1 MDVEYEQEQIDSD
14 RIIAAVEK
22 AGYGAAKMHPSRHK
36 AQNHHRNAYTANPG
50 NSISTTQNANYE
62 TITETSQEVCDSY
75 LSENSK
81 GIRRTHR
88 QSDTNTTIINTSI
101 TKEDTVGKNQVN
113 TQKTI
118 HMKMRLTISAIF
130 LFLLM
135 YISMYAMFR
144 NWFGLPIPP
153 FIDHLFTGE
162 ENSITFAFTGFL
174 LLLPILYQNR
184 QFFITGFRTLAHF
197 SPNMDSLVAIG
208 ASAAVL
214 YGIFAMYRIGYGLGH
229 GQESL
234 VHQYAHDLYF
244 ESAGMILTL
253 ITVGKYLE
261 SRSKGKTS
269 EAIRKLI
276 DMSPRTAIILNDQ
289 GAEQEI
295 PAEDLEVG
303 DIFLIKPGSKIPAD
317 GQVLEGNSSI
327 DESAITGESVP
338 AEKRPGDEVI
348 GATINKA
355 GFLKCKAQRV
365 GEDTTLAQV
374 IRLVEEASA
383 GKAPIAQL
391 ADRIA
396 GIFVP
401 IVIAIAAI
409 TAITWLLAGAGTE
422 FALSAAIAVLV
433 ISCPCALGLATPVAI
448 MVGTGVGASRGILFK
463 SGEALQLIKEVDTVV
478 LDKTGTVTEGHL
490 TLSTVEIIPDIQMNG
505 KVQKPQCTELP
516 LSDDNVL
523 NSEKHY
529 QICDELSPTNDHVSN
544 NANKRDDDCNNETI
558 NSHTSFSRE
567 QILLLAGALEQ
578 KSEHPLAEAIVE
590 AAKKYNAPFPAISN
604 FQASFGKG
612 IEGEAQ
618 TDWLPRAKYFIGN
631 IDYMQDQGIPSGT
644 IDQIQDKINHLADQ
658 GQTVLLIGTTYNNSS
673 HLLAILGCADEIRP
687 TSEAAVNAWKQ
698 MGTRIIL
705 LTGDSER
712 TAKAVARRL
721 GIDEVIAHVLP
732 GDKDQTI
739 RSLEAAGSKV
749 AMIGDGINDA
759 PALMSAHVG
768 IAIGGGTDIAIESAD
783 VILMKNDLRDA
794 VTAMELGKSVI
805 RNIKQNLFWAFF
817 YNTIGIPLAAGVL
830 YPAWGLRLS
839 PMFGAAAMSLSSLF
853 VVTNALRLRSFRP
866 KALPQRPHMSN
877 PSNQTPCATN
887 ALNQTSCPKNTSN
900 QLPCPAN
907 PSIRPAKEH
916 ITLNNDSNQQKEIE
930 PMTKIIKIE
939 GMSCAHCT
947 ARVKK
952 ALEALDGVSVADVS
966 LDDKQAKVTFT
977 APVSDQTLAQAVTD
991 ADYDVVEIYTA

>member
-1 MDVEYEQEQIDSD
+1 MDVEYEPEQTDSD
-14 RIIAAVEK
+14 RIITAVEK
-22 AGYGAAKMHPSRHK
+22 AGYGASKMKSSRHA
-36 AQNHHRNAYTANPG
+36 AQNYRRNAYIS
-50 NSISTTQNANYE
+50 NSTNNIRTTQNANDE
-62 TITETSQEVCDSY
+62 TLIETTQTLCDDYSAD
-75 LSENSK
+75 NSK
-81 GIRRTHR
+81 GVHHTHL
-88 QSDTNTTIINTSI
+88 QNDAST
-101 TKEDTVGKNQVN
+101 VN
-113 TQKTI
+113 TQNIT
-118 HMKMRLTISAIF
+118 HMKMRLTISIIF
-130 LFLLM
+130 LAILM
-135 YISMYAMFR
+135 YISMYSMFR
-144 NWFGLPIPP
+144 NWFGLPVPP

-162 ENSITFAFTGFL
+162 ENSSTFALTGFL

-184 QFFITGFRTLAHF
+184 QFFITGFRTLAHL

-208 ASAAVL
+208 ASAAFL

-229 GQESL
+229 GQVAL

-276 DMSPRTAIILNDQ
+276 DLSPKTAIILNDQ

-295 PAEDLEVG
+295 PAEEVEVG

-338 AEKRPGDEVI
+338 AEKRAGDEVI

-355 GFLKCKAQRV
+355 GFLKCKALRV
-365 GEDTTLAQV
+365 GGDTTLAQV

-383 GKAPIAQL
+383 GKAPIAKL
-391 ADRIA
+391 ADRVA

-401 IVIAIAAI
+401 IVITIAII
-409 TAITWLLAGAGTE
+409 TAIVWLLAGAGTE
-422 FALSAAIAVLV
+422 FALSTAIAVLV

-448 MVGTGVGASRGILFK
+448 MVGTGVGASRGILYK

-478 LDKTGTVTEGHL
+478 LDKTGTVTEGRL
-490 TLSTVEIIPDIQMNG
+490 TLTGVEIIPAIQKQTPLSLKPDDHALIG
-505 KVQKPQCTELP
+505 KDRKQQCTELP
-516 LSDDNVL
+516 LPYDNVL
-523 NSEKHY
+523 SSEKHY
-529 QICDELSPTNDHVSN
+529 QICVELSPTNDHVSN
-544 NANKRDDDCNNETI
+544 NADKRDDNCNNETI

-590 AAKKYNAPFPAISN
+590 AAKKYNTPFPSVN
-604 FQASFGKG
+604 YFQAIFGKG
-612 IEGEAQ
+612 IEGEMQAE
-618 TDWLPRAKYFIGN
+618 WLPYAQYFIGN
-631 IDYMQDQGIPSGT
+631 SDYMENHGIPAES
-644 IDQIQDKINHLADQ
+644 IHQIQDQMNHLADQ
-658 GQTVLLIGTTYNNSS
+658 GQTVLLIGTTYNNTP

-687 TSEAAVNAWKQ
+687 TSEEAINAWKQ

-712 TAKAVARRL
+712 TARAVARRL

-732 GDKDQTI
+732 GDKDRTI
-739 RSLEAAGSKV
+739 RSLEASGSKV

-794 VTAMELGKSVI
+794 VTAMELGKNVL

-830 YPAWGLRLS
+830 YPLWGLRLS

-853 VVTNALRLRSFRP
+853 VVTNALRLRNFRP
-866 KALPQRPHMSN
+866 KALLQRPHM
-877 PSNQTPCATN
+877 TD
-887 ALNQTSCPKNTSN
+887 ALS
-900 QLPCPAN
+900 
-907 PSIRPAKEH
+907 RPAKDNN
-916 ITLNNDSNQQKEIE
+916 TVNNDLNQQKETN

-939 GMSCAHCT
+939 GMSCSHCT

-952 ALEALDGVSVADVS
+952 ALEALDGVSSADVS

-977 APVSDQTLAQAVTD
+977 SPVPDQTLAKTITD
-991 ADYDVVEIYTA
+991 ADYDVVEIYNA

>member
-1 MDVEYEQEQIDSD
+1 MDVEYESEQTDSD

-22 AGYGAAKMHPSRHK
+22 AGYGASKMRSSRYSV
-36 AQNHHRNAYTANPG
+36 QNRRRNAHTVNPD
-50 NSISTTQNANYE
+50 NSIRTAQIANDGSV
-62 TITETSQEVCDSY
+62 TETSQALFNDY
-75 LSENSK
+75 TSETSKYAHYTHLQNDTSTANS
-81 GIRRTHR
+81 
-88 QSDTNTTIINTSI
+88 QNTT
-101 TKEDTVGKNQVN
+101 
-113 TQKTI
+113 
-118 HMKMRLTISAIF
+118 HMKMRLIISITF
-130 LFLLM
+130 LILLM
-135 YISMYAMFR
+135 YISMYSMFR
-144 NWFGLPIPP
+144 NWFGLPVPP
-153 FIDHLFTGE
+153 FIDRIFTGE

-184 QFFITGFRTLAHF
+184 QFFITGFRTLAHL

-208 ASAAVL
+208 ASSAVL

-229 GQESL
+229 GQAEL

-276 DMSPRTAIILNDQ
+276 DLSPRTAIILTDQ

-295 PAEDLEVG
+295 PAEDLLVG

-317 GQVLEGNSSI
+317 GQVMEGNSSI

-338 AEKRPGDEVI
+338 AEKQPGDEVI

-355 GFLKCKAQRV
+355 GFLKCKALRV
-365 GEDTTLAQV
+365 GEDTTLSQV
-374 IRLVEEASA
+374 IRLVEEAGA
-383 GKAPIAQL
+383 GKAPIAKL
-391 ADRIA
+391 ADKVA

-401 IVIAIAAI
+401 VVIAIALI
-409 TAITWLLAGAGTE
+409 TGIVWLLVGAGTE

-478 LDKTGTVTEGHL
+478 LDKTGTVTEGRL
-490 TLSTVEIIPDIQMNG
+490 TLTTVEIL
-505 KVQKPQCTELP
+505 PQ
-516 LSDDNVL
+516 
-523 NSEKHY
+523 NSF
-529 QICDELSPTNDHVSN
+529 N
-544 NANKRDDDCNNETI
+544 
-558 NSHTSFSRE
+558 RE

-590 AAKKYNAPFPAISN
+590 AAKKYNVPFPAVYN
-604 FQASFGKG
+604 FQAIFGKG
-612 IEGEAQ
+612 IEGEVQ
-618 TDWLPRAKYFIGN
+618 TDWRPRAKYFIGN
-631 IDYMQDQGIPSGT
+631 TDYMQDHGIPTESLR
-644 IDQIQDKINHLADQ
+644 QIQDQINHLADQ
-658 GQTVLLIGTTYNNSS
+658 GQTVLLIGTTYNNTS

-687 TSEAAVNAWKQ
+687 TSQTAINAWKQ
-698 MGTRIIL
+698 IGIRIIL

-712 TAKAVARRL
+712 TARAVARRL

-732 GDKDQTI
+732 GDKDRII
-739 RSLEAAGSKV
+739 RTLETSGSKV
-749 AMIGDGINDA
+749 AMIGDGINDG

-794 VTAMELGKSVI
+794 VTAIELGISVI

-866 KALPQRPHMSN
+866 KALLQHPHMTN

-887 ALNQTSCPKNTSN
+887 LPKQPPYPTDPSQRIPCATSPSNQTLCATIPSN
-900 QLPCPAN
+900 QPLCPTNAS
-907 PSIRPAKEH
+907 PRPTKEH
-916 ITLNNDSNQQKEIE
+916 ITLNNDFNPHKEIP

-939 GMSCAHCT
+939 GMSCSHCT

-952 ALEALDGVSVADVS
+952 ALEALDGVSTADVS
-966 LDDKQAKVTFT
+966 LDDKQAQVTFT
-977 APVSDQTLAQAVTD
+977 APVSDQTLAKAVTD

>member
-1 MDVEYEQEQIDSD
+1 MDVEYESDQTGSD

-22 AGYGAAKMHPSRHK
+22 AGYGAVKMQPSRHT
-36 AQNHHRNAYTANPG
+36 AQNQRRNTNTANPG
-50 NSISTTQNANYE
+50 NKFRTAQTSNTANTQN
-62 TITETSQEVCDSY
+62 IT
-75 LSENSK
+75 
-81 GIRRTHR
+81 
-88 QSDTNTTIINTSI
+88 
-101 TKEDTVGKNQVN
+101 
-113 TQKTI
+113 
-118 HMKMRLTISAIF
+118 HMKMRLIISITF
-130 LFLLM
+130 LILLM
-135 YISMYAMFR
+135 YISMYSMFR
-144 NWFGLPIPP
+144 NWFGLPVPS
-153 FIDHLFTGE
+153 FIDRLFTGE
-162 ENSITFAFTGFL
+162 ENSTTFALTGFL

-184 QFFITGFRTLAHF
+184 QFFITGFRTLARL

-214 YGIFAMYRIGYGLGH
+214 YGIFAMYQIGYGLGH
-229 GQESL
+229 GQVVL
-234 VHQYAHDLYF
+234 VHQYTHDLYF

-276 DMSPRTAIILNDQ
+276 DLSPRTAIILNDQ

-295 PAEDLEVG
+295 PAENLVVG

-338 AEKRPGDEVI
+338 TEKRPGDEVI

-355 GFLKCKAQRV
+355 GFLKCRALRV

-374 IRLVEEASA
+374 IRLVEEAGA

-422 FALSAAIAVLV
+422 FALSTAIAVLV

-448 MVGTGVGASRGILFK
+448 MVGTGVGASHGILFK
-463 SGEALQLIKEVDTVV
+463 TGEALQLIKEVDTVV
-478 LDKTGTVTEGHL
+478 LDKTGTVTEGRL
-490 TLSTVEIIPDIQMNG
+490 TLTTVEL
-505 KVQKPQCTELP
+505 LP
-516 LSDDNVL
+516 S
-523 NSEKHY
+523 Y
-529 QICDELSPTNDHVSN
+529 DHVSN
-544 NANKRDDDCNNETI
+544 NVDKRDDDCTFR
-558 NSHTSFSRE
+558 SRYSYTSYNRE

-590 AAKKYNAPFPAISN
+590 AAKKYSAPFPAISN
-604 FQASFGKG
+604 FQATFGKG
-612 IEGEAQ
+612 IEGEMQ

-631 IDYMQDQGIPSGT
+631 TDYMQDQGIPSES
-644 IDQIQDKINHLADQ
+644 INQIQNEINHLADQ
-658 GQTVLLIGTTYNNSS
+658 GQTVLLIGTTYNDTS
-673 HLLAILGCADEIRP
+673 HLLAILGCADKVRP
-687 TSEAAVNAWKQ
+687 TSEAAINAWKQ
-698 MGTRIIL
+698 MGIRIIL

-712 TAKAVARRL
+712 TARAVARQL

-739 RSLEAAGSKV
+739 RSLEATGSKV

-783 VILMKNDLRDA
+783 VILMKNDLCDA
-794 VTAMELGKSVI
+794 HAAMELGKSVI

-866 KALPQRPHMSN
+866 KALLQRPHM
-877 PSNQTPCATN
+877 TD
-887 ALNQTSCPKNTSN
+887 
-900 QLPCPAN
+900 
-907 PSIRPAKEH
+907 
-916 ITLNNDSNQQKEIE
+916 TLNKTLSFADALSRPTKDNNTINNDLNQQKETN

-939 GMSCAHCT
+939 GMSCSHCT

-952 ALEALDGVSVADVS
+952 ALEALDGVSSADVS

-977 APVSDQTLAQAVTD
+977 APVPDQTLAKAVTD